1 MTLVERIEKP
11 MLKALLGQAVEP
23 RPVWLM
29 RQAGRYLPE
38 YRELR
43 AKTSDFMTLCLTP
56 SLAAEVTLQPIRRF
70 NFDAAI
76 LFADILLIPHAL
88 GQRVWF
94 EQGEGPKLEAFDA
107 TSLKRFKPEAVP
119 TALAPVMETI
129 GRVKRELPKAT
140 TLIGFAGAPWTV
152 ATYMI
157 AGGSSDDS
165 TPARLFA
172 HKNPTDL
179 AALLEILIEATATYL
194 IAQIDAGAEVLQ
206 LFESWAGTI
215 PADQIDA
222 WSIKPLQRII
232 TCVHR
237 HAPQVPIIVFPR
249 AAGANYPRYAQT
261 KATAISLDTHTSL
274 EWARKH
280 FAPNI
285 ALQGNLDPLALIAGG
300 QALTDAVDRILADT
314 RGTPHIFNLGHGI
327 RPETPIAHVEQL
339 LAHVRG
345 ASA

>member
-1 MTLVERIEKP
+1 VIERIEKP
-11 MLKALLGQAVEP
+11 ILKALLGRPVEP

-43 AKTSDFMTLCLTP
+43 AQAADFMTLCLTP
-56 SLAAEVTLQPIRRF
+56 ELAAEVTLQPIRRF

-94 EQGEGPKLEAFDA
+94 AEGEGPKLEPLEFEL
-107 TSLKRFKPEAVP
+107 LKRLKPANVP
-119 TALAPVMETI
+119 KALAPVVETI
-129 GRVKRELPKAT
+129 GRVKHELPNTT

-172 HKNPTDL
+172 LQHPDIFT
-179 AALLEILIEATATYL
+179 ALLDILVEATSQYL
-194 IAQIDAGAEVLQ
+194 IAQVDAGAEVLQ

-215 PADQIDA
+215 PAGDIEA
-222 WSIKPLQRII
+222 FSVNPLQRII
-232 TCVHR
+232 AAVKKR
-237 HAPQVPIIVFPR
+237 APFVPIIVFPR
-249 AAGANYPRYAQT
+249 GAGANYPRYA
-261 KATAISLDTHTSL
+261 ATGANAISLDTHTSPK
-274 EWARKH
+274 WAREQFGPK
-280 FAPNI
+280 I

-300 QALTDAVDRILADT
+300 DALTAAVGQLLEDT
-314 RGTPHIFNLGHGI
+314 QGTPHVFNLGHGI
-327 RPETPIAHVEQL
+327 RPTTPVAHVEQL
-339 LAHVRG
+339 LAAIRG
-345 ASA
+345 GQA

>member
-1 MTLVERIEKP
+1 MTLVERTEKP
-11 MLKALLGQAVEP
+11 ILNVLAGYAVEP
-23 RPVWLM
+23 RPIWLM

-38 YRELR
+38 YRDLR
-43 AKTSDFMTLCLTP
+43 AKTADFMTLCLTP

-76 LFADILLIPHAL
+76 LFADILLVPHAL

-94 EQGEGPKLEAFDA
+94 EQGEGPKLESFDA
-107 TSLKRFKPEAVP
+107 TSLKRFRPEAVSP
-119 TALAPVMETI
+119 ALAPVMETI
-129 GRVKRELPKAT
+129 GRVKRELPRST

-172 HKNPTDL
+172 HKNPSDF
-179 AALLEILIEATATYL
+179 AALLEILVEATTNYL
-194 IAQIDAGAEVLQ
+194 IAQISAGAEVLQ

-215 PADQIDA
+215 PADQIDVY
-222 WSIKPLQRII
+222 SIKPLQRII
-232 TCVHR
+232 SRVR
-237 HAPQVPIIVFPR
+237 EQAPQVPIIVFPR
-249 AAGANYPRYAQT
+249 AAGANYHRYTQT
-261 KATAISLDTHTSL
+261 QATAISLDTHTSL
-274 EWARKH
+274 EWARTQFKSKTV
-280 FAPNI
+280 
-285 ALQGNLDPLALIAGG
+285 LQGNLDPLALIAGG
-300 QALTDAVDRILADT
+300 EALTSAVARILADT

-339 LAHVRG
+339 LAHIRG
-345 ASA
+345 TRA

>member
-1 MTLVERIEKP
+1 
-11 MLKALLGQAVEP
+11 
-23 RPVWLM
+23 M

-43 AKTSDFMTLCLTP
+43 AKTADFMTLCLTP

-94 EQGEGPKLEAFDA
+94 EQGEGPKLETFDA
-107 TSLKRFKPEAVP
+107 ASLKRFKPEAVS
-119 TALAPVMETI
+119 TALAPVVETL
-129 GRVKRELPKAT
+129 GRVKRELPKTT

-172 HKNPTDL
+172 LKNP
-179 AALLEILIEATATYL
+179 AAFANLLDILVEATANYL
-194 IAQIDAGAEVLQ
+194 IAQVDAGAEVLQ

-222 WSIKPLQRII
+222 YSIKPLQQII
-232 TCVHR
+232 ACVR
-237 HAPQVPIIVFPR
+237 DHAPHVPIIVFPR
-249 AAGANYPRYAQT
+249 AAGANYPRYAET
-261 KATAISLDTHTSL
+261 KATAISLDAHTSL
-274 EWARKH
+274 EWARRQFKSG
-280 FAPNI
+280 I

-300 QALTDAVDRILADT
+300 QALTTAVDRILAEM
-314 RGTPHIFNLGHGI
+314 RGTPHVFNLGHGI

-339 LAHVRG
+339 LAQIRG
-345 ASA
+345 TRA